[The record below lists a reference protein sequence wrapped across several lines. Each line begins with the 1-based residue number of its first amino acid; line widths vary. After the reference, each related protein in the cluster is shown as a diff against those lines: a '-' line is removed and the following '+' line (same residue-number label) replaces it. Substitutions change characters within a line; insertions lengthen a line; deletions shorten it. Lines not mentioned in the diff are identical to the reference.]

1 MSKIK
6 KTPKAK
12 KPKKERKP
20 YTFAPEEYGIHLGL
34 IIRQTLKA
42 RRIPQKD
49 MLPKLNITHGGF
61 QHKMKTPTYGT
72 IYEIIISSET
82 MGIDLFNIIR
92 QELVK
97 GGHPLFAGVEG
108 KLENELN
115 EARRKINLLIQ
126 ENQMLEKLAQMRD
139 QIKGM
144 G

>member
-1 MSKIK
+1 MAKAK
-6 KTPKAK
+6 KATKDK
-12 KPKKERKP
+12 KPKKERKQ

-34 IIRQTLKA
+34 IIRQTLKSK
-42 RRIPQKD
+42 RIFQKD

-61 QHKMKTPTYGT
+61 QHKMKNPVYGT
-72 IYEIIISSET
+72 IYDIVVTSEVA
-82 MGIDLFNIIR
+82 GIDFLNVVR

-97 GGHPLFAGVEG
+97 GGHSLFAGDESR
-108 KLENELN
+108 LELELN
-115 EARRKINLLIQ
+115 ECKRKVNLLIQ